1 MKYEVNFKKK
11 TFIKESEV
19 LKNLFS
25 YILEKLKV
33 VWFVY
38 WF

>member
-11 TFIKESEV
+11 TFIKESEQ
-19 LKNLFS
+19 NLFS